1 MNMKMKRYGGV
12 ILLLWSFSLIGRAS
26 TVVHD
31 PIHTVLNVAQQLYGQ
46 VKQEAQHAEDITKYT
61 TMIQKQLQQINQLT
75 NIVNQNVEQL
85 RRFGNPDTY
94 VNMLGLD
101 ALFEEVNKVKTGVG
115 KTVADFTETANGIA
129 ALKYTGQGLY
139 QDLSELPDKFGQEVQ
154 YQTGN
159 FKKFGMVQEMND
171 DYNTQLTG
179 VNQSF
184 NRLED
189 EVHNTAHQID
199 SAGSLVETEKLKAK
213 LQAVQ
218 GTLNSNMQRASL
230 AALKIL
236 VQGEMNRNDQARA
249 QEASRQRRIQEMLT
263 ENQQLRDL
271 GGQLLG
277 PAAAN

>member
-1 MNMKMKRYGGV
+1 MKMRKFGGV
-12 ILLLWSFSLIGRAS
+12 VLLLWSFSLAGRAS

-75 NIVNQNVEQL
+75 NVVNQNAEQL

-101 ALFEEVNKVKTGVG
+101 DLFEEVNKVKTGVG
-115 KTVADFTETANGIA
+115 KTVADFTETANGIV

-139 QDLSELPDKFGQEVQ
+139 QDLSELPDKFGQKVQ
-154 YQTGN
+154 YETGN

-171 DYNTQLTG
+171 DYNTQLSG

-189 EVHNTAHQID
+189 EVHDTAHQID

-218 GTLNSNMQRASL
+218 GTLDTNMHRASL

-249 QEASRQRRIQEMLT
+249 EEASRQRRVQEMLT